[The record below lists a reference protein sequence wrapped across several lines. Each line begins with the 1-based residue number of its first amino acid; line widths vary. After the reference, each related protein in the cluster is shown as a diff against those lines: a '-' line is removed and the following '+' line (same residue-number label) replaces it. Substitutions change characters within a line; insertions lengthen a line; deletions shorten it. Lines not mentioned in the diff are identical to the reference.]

1 MFPPY
6 PMHPVNPSGLP
17 PHPMLPYMPVP
28 VFPPVAPMPVPVTP
42 PDLNVTY
49 DRDCTT
55 PEEGNTS
62 ACGSDPPRNFRPG
75 PLPYYPAPMPFWP
88 PPATTPSPVAGFS
101 QPPRIPTPE
110 RIPSPAPVYNPCIAQ
125 DASISIS
132 PVPSDEKPT
141 PEQHTT
147 PSRVG
152 AGRVQKKLSAATLK
166 AQRAFAMLQLIVD
179 LLMDGTNRDIIEWI
193 STDCLEF
200 TIRDRKKFMVH
211 WNKIS
216 GKQDSFM
223 AISCMMRAVGN
234 DKVVT
239 RAGQKVRL
247 ITRTA
252 AYTYRFFP
260 DHDLPSLPMLR
271 DDDLQ
276 RLLTK
281 MLLSF
286 HLHLRKNKKV
296 AESPVFQPLIGYP
309 VFPCFTPPILPR
321 AVSTPEQSDPEK
333 T

>member
-1 MFPPY
+1 MAPPF
-6 PMHPVNPSGLP
+6 
-17 PHPMLPYMPVP
+17 PHPGWMMPYGVP
-28 VFPPVAPMPVPVTP
+28 QRHVVSPRVS
-42 PDLNVTY
+42 
-49 DRDCTT
+49 T
-55 PEEGNTS
+55 PEST
-62 ACGSDPPRNFRPG
+62 CPD
-75 PLPYYPAPMPFWP
+75 
-88 PPATTPSPVAGFS
+88 T
-101 QPPRIPTPE
+101 
-110 RIPSPAPVYNPCIAQ
+110 
-125 DASISIS
+125 SISIS

-141 PEQHTT
+141 PETRT
-147 PSRVG
+147 PLKRAG
-152 AGRVQKKLSAATLK
+152 AGRVQKKVSAATLK
-166 AQRAFAMLQLIVD
+166 SQRAFAMLQLIVD

-239 RAGQKVRL
+239 RAGQKIRL

-296 AESPVFQPLIGYP
+296 ADSPVFQPLIGYP
-309 VFPCFTPPILPR
+309 VFPCFTPTMLPR

>member
-1 MFPPY
+1 MFPSY
-6 PMHPVNPSGLP
+6 PMHPMNPAGLP

-42 PDLNVTY
+42 PDANLSY

-55 PEEGNTS
+55 PDGADTS

-75 PLPYYPAPMPFWP
+75 SFPYYHAPMPFWP
-88 PPATTPSPVAGFS
+88 PPATTPPPVAGFP
-101 QPPRIPTPE
+101 QPPRIPTHE
-110 RIPSPAPVYNPCIAQ
+110 RIPSPAPVYNPCFAQ
-125 DASISIS
+125 DANISVS

-141 PEQHTT
+141 PEKCT
-147 PSRVG
+147 PMQRAG

-166 AQRAFAMLQLIVD
+166 AQRAFALLQLIVD

-193 STDCLEF
+193 STECLEF

-260 DHDLPSLPMLR
+260 DHDLP
-271 DDDLQ
+271 
-276 RLLTK
+276 
-281 MLLSF
+281 
-286 HLHLRKNKKV
+286 
-296 AESPVFQPLIGYP
+296 
-309 VFPCFTPPILPR
+309 
-321 AVSTPEQSDPEK
+321 
-333 T
+333 